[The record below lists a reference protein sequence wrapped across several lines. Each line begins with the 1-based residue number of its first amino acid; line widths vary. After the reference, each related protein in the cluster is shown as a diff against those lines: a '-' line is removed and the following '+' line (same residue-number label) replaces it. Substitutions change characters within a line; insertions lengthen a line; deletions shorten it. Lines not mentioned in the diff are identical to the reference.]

1 MVNSFNL
8 ALQLEKVG
16 QIFYFGRQILGGG
29 TERDKSVH
37 FFPCHDVTAPANAD
51 RHSSSAQ
58 QTAAPRSP
66 LSGKQRQEQLVT
78 HSVQGH
84 PRA

>member
-29 TERDKSVH
+29 TGRDEGVH

-51 RHSSSAQ
+51 RHGSSAQ
-58 QTAAPRSP
+58 QTAAPCSP

-78 HSVQGH
+78 RSVQGH